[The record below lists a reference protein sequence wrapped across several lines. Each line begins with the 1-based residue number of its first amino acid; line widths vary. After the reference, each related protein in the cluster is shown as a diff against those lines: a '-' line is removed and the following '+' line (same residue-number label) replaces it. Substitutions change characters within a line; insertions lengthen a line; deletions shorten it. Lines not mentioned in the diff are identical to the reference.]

1 MNMRAWWINTTETE
15 AKLELRETP
24 QPQPGPR
31 QLLVRVRAAGLNRGE
46 FIIGGLVKA
55 GNAKPMGI
63 EAAGEVT
70 QVGAEVTRF
79 QAGDRVMGRFAGG
92 LAEFVLANEAEALA
106 IPEQLSWEEA
116 GAMPTTYMVA
126 QDMLA
131 LQGGLQA
138 GGWLLVTGIA
148 SGVGVASLQI
158 AKALGAKVIGTSGS
172 QEKLEQLR
180 RIGLDAAVRTRSS
193 DFHAQ
198 VMDATGGAGVNLVV
212 NNVGGTVFAEC
223 VRCLAYQGRLATV
236 GYVDNTLKAEIDLQ
250 ALHAKR
256 LVLFGVSNKMTTPA
270 HKAEATRQF
279 GEGMLPLV
287 AAGKLRPLIDRSFP
301 FDQVPAARAHMEA
314 NAHVGK
320 IVVAL

>member
-1 MNMRAWWINTTETE
+1 MRAWWMNTTETE
-15 AKLELRETP
+15 ARLELRDTA
-24 QPQPGPR
+24 QPQPGPK

-55 GNAKPMGI
+55 GNAKPLGI
-63 EAAGEVT
+63 EAAGEVV

-79 QAGDRVMGRFAGG
+79 RAGDRVMGRFAGG
-92 LAEFVLANEAEALA
+92 LAEYVLANEGEAMA
-106 IPEQLSWEEA
+106 VPQELSWEEA
-116 GAMPTTYMVA
+116 GSLPTTYMVA
-126 QDMLA
+126 HDMLA

-158 AKALGAKVIGTSGS
+158 AKAMGAKVIGTSGS
-172 QEKLEQLR
+172 RDKLEQLR
-180 RIGLDAAVRTRSS
+180 ALGLDVAICTRGA

-223 VRCLAYQGRLATV
+223 VRCLAYEGRLATV
-236 GYVDNTLKAEIDLQ
+236 GYVDGVLKAEIDLQ

-270 HKAEATRQF
+270 QKANATRRF
-279 GEGMLPLV
+279 ADEMLPLV
-287 AAGKLRPLIDRSFP
+287 RAGKLRPLIDRTFA

-320 IVVAL
+320 IVITA